1 MWLPLDNCHQQTK
14 VPFPVD
20 VSNPNNPWPAA
31 VIFDFDG
38 VLVNSEPLHF
48 YAMNEI
54 LEHEKI
60 ELTETEYY
68 EELLGMT
75 DQDSF
80 KLIYQKRARPLEP
93 GVLLRLLTHKNE
105 TMMDLIFRRQ
115 LKPLP
120 GVEEFVRWLW
130 RRCPLAICSG
140 ARSEEV
146 DATLT
151 GLALRDC
158 FSVVVGADDYPIG
171 KPDPRVYRH
180 TFELLQAKA
189 GHPIKASACMVVED
203 SPAVIDRLRPEGF
216 PILAVTNSRPADAL
230 KAADWVVGDLQLTT
244 VAHAI
249 PQLKL
254 RA

>member
-1 MWLPLDNCHQQTK
+1 MNR
-14 VPFPVD
+14 
-20 VSNPNNPWPAA
+20 WPAA

-48 YAMNEI
+48 YAFHEV
-54 LEHEKI
+54 LAHEKI
-60 ELTETEYY
+60 EVGEDEYY
-68 EELLGMT
+68 DELLGMT

-80 KLIYQKRARPLEP
+80 KLIYQKRGRPLEP

-146 DATLT
+146 DTTLT

-158 FSVVVGADDYPIG
+158 FSVVIGADDYAIG
-171 KPDPRVYRH
+171 KPDPRVYLH
-180 TFELLQAKA
+180 TLEVLQTKA
-189 GHPIKASACMVVED
+189 GHPIKPSACLVVED
-203 SPAVIDRLRPEGF
+203 SPTVINRLKPEGF
-216 PILAVTNSRPADAL
+216 SILAVTNSRPADAL
-230 KAADWVVGDLQLTT
+230 KAADWVVEDLQLAT

-254 RA
+254 RP

>member
-1 MWLPLDNCHQQTK
+1 MNR
-14 VPFPVD
+14 
-20 VSNPNNPWPAA
+20 WPAA

-48 YAMNEI
+48 YA
-54 LEHEKI
+54 LHQVLAHEKI
-60 ELTETEYY
+60 EVTEAEYY

-80 KLIYQKRARPLEP
+80 KLLYQKRGRALEP
-93 GVLLRLLTHKNE
+93 GVLLRLLTQKNE
-105 TMMDLIFRRQ
+105 AMMDLIFRRQ

-146 DATLT
+146 DVTLT

-158 FSVVVGADDYPIG
+158 FTVVVGADDYPIG

-180 TFELLQAKA
+180 TFQLLQAKA
-189 GHPIKASACMVVED
+189 AHPIKPAACIVVED
-203 SPAVIDRLRPEGF
+203 SPTVINRLKPEGF
-216 PILAVTNSRPADAL
+216 SILAVTNSRPAEAL
-230 KAADWVVGDLQLTT
+230 KAADWIVNDLQLATIG
-244 VAHAI
+244 HAI
-249 PQLKL
+249 AQLKV

>member
-1 MWLPLDNCHQQTK
+1 M
-14 VPFPVD
+14 
-20 VSNPNNPWPAA
+20 NPWPAA

-38 VLVNSEPLHF
+38 VLVNSERLHF
-48 YAMNEI
+48 YAFHKV
-54 LEHEKI
+54 LQHEKI
-60 ELTETEYY
+60 EVSDTEYY

-75 DQDSF
+75 DRDSF
-80 KLIYQKRARPLEP
+80 RQIYQKRDRPLDP
-93 GVLLRLLTHKNE
+93 TVLLSLLTRKNQ
-105 TMMDLIFRRQ
+105 TMMDLIVRRQ

-140 ARSEEV
+140 ARSVEL

-151 GLALRDC
+151 SLALRDC

-180 TFELLQAKA
+180 TFQLLQAKA
-189 GHPIKASACMVVED
+189 GQAIKASACLVVED
-203 SPAVIDRLRPEGF
+203 SPAVINRLRPEGF
-216 PILAVTNSRPADAL
+216 SILAVTNSRPADAL
-230 KAADWVVGDLQLTT
+230 KAADWVVEDLQLAT
-244 VAHAI
+244 VARAI